1 MPMKSFKPYTP
12 SRRAITVED
21 FSDLTK
27 KAPEKALLQPL
38 RKSGGRNNTGSV
50 MVRFRGGGHKRMYRV
65 VDFKRDKFG
74 VPAKVAAIEYDPN
87 RSARLALLHYK
98 DGAKRYILHPVGLAV
113 GDTVM
118 SGPTAEIKT
127 GNALPLANIP
137 IGTVV
142 HAVELIPGNGAQM
155 ARSAGASIQIMAREN
170 GYATLKMPS
179 GEIRMVPDA
188 VRGDGGPGGQHRTRK
203 FDDRQRG
210 AQPPPRVPVPRA
222 RHGHERRR
230 PPARR
235 RPRPVQGQ
243 QPAPLALEPTGE
255 GVQDP
260 VAQKPPLDDRPPAH
274 ERRGTGLRRHHVAFQ
289 KERAV
294 HRLEPRR
301 ERSRS
306 NARPATRSPSRPGR
320 ARAPSPRTSSAS
332 SFWFTTGANT
342 SRCS

>member
-188 VRGDGGPGGQHRTRK
+188 GVATVGQVGNTEHENLTIGNAGRNRHRGFRSHVRGTAMNAVDHPHGGG
-203 FDDRQRG
+203 RG
-210 AQPPPRVPVPRA
+210 RSKGNNQPRSPWNQPAKGYKTQSPKSHHWMIV
-222 RHGHERRR
+222 RRR
-230 PPARR
+230 TNA
-235 RPRPVQGQ
+235 
-243 QPAPLALEPTGE
+243 A
-255 GVQDP
+255 
-260 VAQKPPLDDRPPAH
+260 
-274 ERRGTGLRRHHVAFQ
+274 ERG
-289 KERAV
+289 
-294 HRLEPRR
+294 
-301 ERSRS
+301 
-306 NARPATRSPSRPGR
+306 
-320 ARAPSPRTSSAS
+320 
-332 SFWFTTGANT
+332 
-342 SRCS
+342 